1 VPIPNQ
7 AYKAASMIYSSGR
20 SQCHPGHEAEQ
31 RIHADVAPAVLV
43 EVRIDHGLYLGK
55 GLPVVHDKGV
65 DFL

>member
-1 VPIPNQ
+1 
-7 AYKAASMIYSSGR
+7 MIYSSGR